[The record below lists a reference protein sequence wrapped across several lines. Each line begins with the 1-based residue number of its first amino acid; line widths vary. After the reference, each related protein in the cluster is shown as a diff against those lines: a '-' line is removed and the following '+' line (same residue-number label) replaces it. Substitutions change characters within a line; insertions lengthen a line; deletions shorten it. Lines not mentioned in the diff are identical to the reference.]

1 MVSLREAPAICN
13 TVAQAFGVILLNYL
27 SVHDLGTQG
36 HLIHWSGFYQNYHDV
51 RITNFGKMNPGR

>member
-1 MVSLREAPAICN
+1 MVSLREAIYN
-13 TVAQAFGVILLNYL
+13 TVAQAFGVMLLNQL

-51 RITNFGKMNPGR
+51 RFTYFGKLNLGR